1 MVELTTVKR
10 GTILVVE
17 DRDDVRQGLSQLLE
31 LHGFLVADASDGL
44 QALRQLTEDP
54 EGIALILLDLV
65 LPGSLSGADVR
76 AKQLSDP
83 ALASIP
89 TIVLTASDTPQP
101 ERAPLNADAW
111 LEKPFRFDDLLEVV
125 KRYVMP
131 EAGSVLTE

>member
-1 MVELTTVKR
+1 MAELTMIKR

-31 LHGFLVADASDGL
+31 LHGFLVADASDGA
-44 QALRQLTEDP
+44 QALQQLTEDP
-54 EGIALILLDLV
+54 EGIALMLLDLV

-76 AKQLSDP
+76 AKQLSIP
-83 ALASIP
+83 SLAAIP
-89 TIVLTASDTPQP
+89 TIVLTASDTPQSD
-101 ERAPLNADAW
+101 RAPLRADAW
-111 LEKPFRFDDLLEVV
+111 LEKPFKFDDLLEVV